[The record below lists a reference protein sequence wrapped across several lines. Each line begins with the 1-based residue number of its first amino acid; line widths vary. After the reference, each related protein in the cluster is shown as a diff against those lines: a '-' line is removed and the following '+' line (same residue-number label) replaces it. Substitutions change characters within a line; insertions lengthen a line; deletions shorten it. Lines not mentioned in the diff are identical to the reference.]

1 MLQITF
7 LALGLSGL
15 LFAVAYFFK
24 KYQRGIL
31 WVAALILFI
40 GTSLML
46 GLGLIK
52 VVDNGVAN
60 HLAVFSVIL
69 SFACSGI
76 FACGAEKIHEAS
88 LKKASLSL
96 SETQGKEPHE
106 EATPEQELSKME
118 EIPNDNKDVWIPAKL
133 DTPLARKV
141 FQKALEVNLMEIDN
155 GHYKWNGTK
164 VQLAYMCGRIYCG
177 DKPKYDEREDKSYWR
192 FGWTEFFPDSELNA
206 LFEVT
211 DLGQSRSNRK
221 DLAVP
226 QGSNKI
232 DDLF

>member
-1 MLQITF
+1 
-7 LALGLSGL
+7 
-15 LFAVAYFFK
+15 
-24 KYQRGIL
+24 
-31 WVAALILFI
+31 
-40 GTSLML
+40 
-46 GLGLIK
+46 
-52 VVDNGVAN
+52 
-60 HLAVFSVIL
+60 
-69 SFACSGI
+69 
-76 FACGAEKIHEAS
+76 
-88 LKKASLSL
+88 
-96 SETQGKEPHE
+96 
-106 EATPEQELSKME
+106 ME
-118 EIPNDNKDVWIPAKL
+118 EIPNDNKNVCIPAKL

>member
-52 VVDNGVAN
+52 VVENGVAN

-76 FACGAEKIHEAS
+76 FACGAEKIHEVS

-96 SETQGKEPHE
+96 SETKGKEPHE

-118 EIPNDNKDVWIPAKL
+118 EIPNDNKDVCIPAKL

-177 DKPKYDEREDKSYWR
+177 DKPKYDEREEKSYWR
-192 FGWTEFFPDSELNA
+192 FGWTEFFPDSE
-206 LFEVT
+206 
-211 DLGQSRSNRK
+211 
-221 DLAVP
+221 
-226 QGSNKI
+226 
-232 DDLF
+232 

>member
-15 LFAVAYFFK
+15 LFAIAYFFK

-31 WVAALILFI
+31 WAAALILFI

-52 VVDNGVAN
+52 IVENGEAN

-118 EIPNDNKDVWIPAKL
+118 EIPNDNKDVCIPAKL
-133 DTPLARKV
+133 DTPLARQV
-141 FQKALEVNLMEIDN
+141 FQKALNAILWRLITVTIN
-155 GHYKWNGTK
+155 GKALKYSWHTCVVVFIAKTSPSMMKGK
-164 VQLAYMCGRIYCG
+164 VKHIG
-177 DKPKYDEREDKSYWR
+177 DSD
-192 FGWTEFFPDSELNA
+192 
-206 LFEVT
+206 
-211 DLGQSRSNRK
+211 GQSSFLILN
-221 DLAVP
+221 
-226 QGSNKI
+226 
-232 DDLF
+232 

>member
-15 LFAVAYFFK
+15 LFAIAYFFK

-31 WVAALILFI
+31 WAAALILFI

-52 VVDNGVAN
+52 VVENGVAN

-118 EIPNDNKDVWIPAKL
+118 EIPNDNEDVHLPAKL
-133 DTPLARKV
+133 DTPLARQV
-141 FQKALEVNLMEIDN
+141 FQKALEVNDSGSRSFTFRQEGDIKRYMN
-155 GHYKWNGTK
+155 GHSDKEEAAGTVYKASLPFLK
-164 VQLAYMCGRIYCG
+164 V
-177 DKPKYDEREDKSYWR
+177 DECERMKGKLS
-192 FGWTEFFPDSELNA
+192 
-206 LFEVT
+206 
-211 DLGQSRSNRK
+211 
-221 DLAVP
+221 
-226 QGSNKI
+226 
-232 DDLF
+232 

>member
-52 VVDNGVAN
+52 VVENGVAN

-69 SFACSGI
+69 SF
-76 FACGAEKIHEAS
+76 
-88 LKKASLSL
+88 LL
-96 SETQGKEPHE
+96 
-106 EATPEQELSKME
+106 
-118 EIPNDNKDVWIPAKL
+118 V
-133 DTPLARKV
+133 
-141 FQKALEVNLMEIDN
+141 
-155 GHYKWNGTK
+155 
-164 VQLAYMCGRIYCG
+164 LAYLLVEQ
-177 DKPKYDEREDKSYWR
+177 K
-192 FGWTEFFPDSELNA
+192 
-206 LFEVT
+206 
-211 DLGQSRSNRK
+211 RSMRHH
-221 DLAVP
+221 
-226 QGSNKI
+226 
-232 DDLF
+232 

>member
-15 LFAVAYFFK
+15 LFAIAYFFK

-31 WVAALILFI
+31 WAAALILFI

-52 VVDNGVAN
+52 IVENGEAN

-96 SETQGKEPHE
+96 SETQGKESHE
-106 EATPEQELSKME
+106 EVTSEQELSKME
-118 EIPNDNKDVWIPAKL
+118 EISNDNKDVCIPAKL

-177 DKPKYDEREDKSYWR
+177 DKPKYDERGKKSYWR
-192 FGWTEFFPDSELNA
+192 FGRTDFFPDSELND
-206 LFEVT
+206 LFEET
-211 DLGQSRSNRK
+211 DLGQSRANRK
-221 DLAVP
+221 DLAIP

-232 DDLF
+232 DNLF